1 MMEVYPNSRNVI
13 PGRVFVAIDIRHPD
27 DEVLAQMDGTL
38 RTGVERIARAI
49 GLDYELEQIFYVK
62 PVKFDEACVAAVR
75 DGAEAF
81 GYEARQIVSGAGHD
95 ACYMSKVAPTAMVF
109 VPCIDGISHNEV
121 EDAKPEWITAGGNV
135 LLRAIVEKAGRTD

>member
-1 MMEVYPNSRNVI
+1 M
-13 PGRVFVAIDIRHPD
+13 
-27 DEVLAQMDGTL
+27 AQMDGTL
-38 RTGVERIARAI
+38 RAGVEKIAGEI
-49 GLDYELEQIFYVK
+49 GLEYELEQIFYVK

-75 DGAEAF
+75 DGAKAF

-135 LLRAIVEKAGRTD
+135 LLRAIVEKAGSAD